1 MKFKALLLDIDD
13 TIYDYKTAHKHGMDM
28 VFQFCEVNLN
38 CHRTITTNA
47 FNLARKKVHI
57 ELGLTAASHNRLLYF
72 QKMLEILDISSLKH
86 GIELYNTYWDN
97 FLDKMVVFEGIYSVL
112 GKYKSKICL
121 VTDLTAHIQYRKIK
135 KLKLEQ
141 YCDFVVTSEEA
152 GKEKPHPY
160 IFIKAL
166 QKMHLQP
173 SDVCMIGDNYKKDI
187 IGASNLEI
195 KSIWLN
201 HNNQKVDLIN
211 SWITEVTLV
220 NEIIELI

>member
-13 TIYDYKTAHKHGMDM
+13 TVYDYKTAHKYGMNM
-28 VFQFCEVNLN
+28 VYQYCEANLKSD
-38 CHRTITTNA
+38 RTITMNA
-47 FNLARKKVHI
+47 FNMARKKVHI
-57 ELGLTAASHNRLLYF
+57 ELGQTAASHNRLLYF
-72 QKMLEILDISSLKH
+72 QKMLEILDISSLQYGMK
-86 GIELYNTYWDN
+86 LYNTYWDN

-112 GKYKSKICL
+112 EKYKSKICL

-135 KLKLEQ
+135 KLQLEQ

-160 IFIKAL
+160 IFMMAL
-166 QKMHLQP
+166 QKMQLKP

-187 IGASNLEI
+187 VGASNLDI
-195 KSIWLN
+195 MSIWIN
-201 HNNQKVDLIN
+201 HNNQKEDVSNPL
-211 SWITEVTLV
+211 ITEVKKV